1 VTGTV
6 AQGASGRVPPSRRP
20 AVRSW
25 PPIVAVGTVLFWTI
39 VAGWYDALTYLAAGE
54 RLNGGHP
61 LYAIGLG
68 DRIVETAPPFYGPLL
83 SPPLIAVLFRPL
95 ALFGLSAMW
104 AWTVALGIV
113 MGATAWHLARTPMA
127 AAFVVLLGAGVG
139 MAAISGNVSTLFIP
153 AYVAIWRWR
162 DRPIVGALVG
172 VMAVTKLL
180 PLVFVGFLMAGR
192 RWRALGWCAAGAGVA
207 LLLTVAGAG
216 WDNTVAYLAVAREA
230 VPQPTSLPWLTGLPW
245 LSPVLLAAGTIV
257 ASMLGERGA
266 FRLCVITIV
275 FGAPVLTWRELG
287 ALLVLLAPSL
297 PEVGTDRVP
306 PTQVDV
312 GSSSFMAQPPT

>member
-1 VTGTV
+1 
-6 AQGASGRVPPSRRP
+6 
-20 AVRSW
+20 VRSW

-39 VAGWYDALTYLAAGE
+39 VAGWYFGGHDALTYLAAGE

-216 WDNTVAYLAVAREA
+216 WDNTVAYLAVAPVADGPA
-230 VPQPTSLPWLTGLPW
+230 VALAGPTGRRNDRRLDAWRARGLPA
-245 LSPVLLAAGTIV
+245 LRDHDRLRCARPNVARAGRPACPARAIPPGGRHRSCASNSSRRGKLQFHGPTPYLASAVGNRCKVLLAHTV
-257 ASMLGERGA
+257 A
-266 FRLCVITIV
+266 
-275 FGAPVLTWRELG
+275 APG
-287 ALLVLLAPSL
+287 HGP
-297 PEVGTDRVP
+297 
-306 PTQVDV
+306 
-312 GSSSFMAQPPT
+312 